1 MTILLISLIV
11 FRVDLKVALGMI
23 TGGADLRSLLTH
35 NDVAAVAALPHLDL
49 ALGKDLCRLY
59 VAQQGAVALLM
70 VLFNGGD

>member
-1 MTILLISLIV
+1 
-11 FRVDLKVALGMI
+11 MI

-35 NDVAAVAALPHLDL
+35 NDVAAAAAHPHLDL